1 MPVKPSTVDLPLR
14 LKTPDV
20 WASQAL
26 EEPLEL
32 LNDHAHLE
40 KKAATNALEL
50 LNRWPDPTP
59 PAKWVQ
65 TMTSIARD
73 EVEHLAVVTRIL
85 ARRGGRL
92 TKGHRSPYANS
103 LRRLVRNGQGTRE
116 LLDRLLVSA
125 LIEAR
130 SCERFEMLSRFCD
143 DRELAKLYAGLWA
156 SENGHYRVFLERARD
171 LHTADDVEKR
181 WDWMLNQEAKIVKQQ
196 TPGPR
201 MHSGWA

>member
-1 MPVKPSTVDLPLR
+1 MPVKPTTVDLPLR

-20 WASQAL
+20 WAAQAL
-26 EEPLEL
+26 SDPLAL

-50 LNRWPDPTP
+50 LNRWPDPVA

-73 EVEHLAVVTRIL
+73 EVEHLAVVTRLL
-85 ARRGGRL
+85 ARRGGKL
-92 TKGHRSPYANS
+92 TKGHRSPYANG

-116 LLDRLLVSA
+116 LLDRLLVSS

-130 SCERFEMLSRFCD
+130 SCERFEMLSRHCA

-171 LHTADDVEKR
+171 LHAADDVEKR
-181 WDWMLNQEAKIVKQQ
+181 WGWMLDQEAKLVREQ